1 VETRGGV
8 DLVPAPRAEV
18 VDDRHL
24 VARLDTAV
32 DHVRADEARAAG
44 HEDLHDAALC
54 WREQGV
60 PRDF

>member
-1 VETRGGV
+1 V
-8 DLVPAPRAEV
+8 AAAAQII
-18 VDDRHL
+18 DDGHL
-24 VARLDTAV
+24 MAGLDATV